1 MKPEYILLICA
12 GGVFLLLVF
21 IYLIYAV
28 EKAKAY
34 KRSKEKI
41 FKSYLPENLQKME
54 YDVAF
59 YDKNVFN
66 YGYSREAERQ
76 VTIDDILSD
85 DVENM
90 TQVTEEAVFTQV
102 EDKGVEHIKGNFN
115 SAD

>member
-12 GGVFLLLVF
+12 GGVFALLVF
-21 IYLIYAV
+21 IYVIYAV

-34 KRSKEKI
+34 RRNKDKI
-41 FKSYLPENLQKME
+41 LKSYLPENLQKME

-66 YGYSREAERQ
+66 YGYGSELERQ
-76 VTIDDILSD
+76 VTIDDILTED
-85 DVENM
+85 ADNT
-90 TQVTEEAVFTQV
+90 TQVAEEAVFTQV

-115 SAD
+115 SGN